1 MISMRLVTGLL
12 VVGLLLASAP
22 APARAESGVL
32 DPNISI
38 AVLVVVVGVL
48 GWVAWRME
56 KEDEA
61 DHFQARAILPL
72 HLPSE
77 DAAFGFVF
85 DPVTSEDARVEYTA
99 GLAIGRRF

>member
-1 MISMRLVTGLL
+1 MTSRRAVTGLL
-12 VVGLLLASAP
+12 VAGLLFASAP

-38 AVLVVVVGVL
+38 AALVVVVGVL

-61 DHFQARAILPL
+61 DGFQSRAILPL
-72 HLPSE
+72 YQPHD

-85 DPVTSEDARVEYTA
+85 DPATREDDRVDYAA